1 MKNGVI
7 ESVPKTYRPLAK
19 IGVNVV
25 FKVYESNWPLWN
37 EGIDTV
43 MQLKEWL
50 QARVHRTTVRDR
62 TVRDVL
68 SHKRD

>member
-19 IGVNVV
+19 IGVNIV

-50 QARVHRTTVRDR
+50 WTNQGQPDNRSWFFGVC
-62 TVRDVL
+62 
-68 SHKRD
+68 

>member
-19 IGVNVV
+19 IGVNIV
-25 FKVYESNWPLWN
+25 FRVYESNWPLWN

-43 MQLKEWL
+43 MQLKERL
-50 QARVHRTTVRDR
+50 QARVNRSTVR
-62 TVRDVL
+62 
-68 SHKRD
+68 S